1 MTIDIINYTDAQ
13 LAALSAE
20 KVLEIRESQ
29 LKKNRLEMELQERLI
44 KKKQDLINRGM
55 YPSDIWDKIVAKWT
69 AEYEQQVEILREALV
84 FFLHYVADDA
94 PVINPSAPY
103 EVDYSLS
110 EADRMRIVK
119 EYYETTYPN
128 AGERFLAFKK
138 DDFVKVYIGELY
150 APLYDYFYV
159 DV

>member
-1 MTIDIINYTDAQ
+1 
-13 LAALSAE
+13 
-20 KVLEIRESQ
+20 
-29 LKKNRLEMELQERLI
+29 
-44 KKKQDLINRGM
+44 M

-94 PVINPSAPY
+94 PVIIPSAPY